1 MTKGFY
7 QHYSQEDHVFIDRV
21 LELVARVEQQ
31 YSFELTSFLNP
42 HQVDILR
49 QIGAHHGLQV
59 FSSAEIYPTEYAR
72 VILAPSYYQL
82 EASDFEMSLLEVL
95 YPGKFYRLS
104 HSQVLGSLL
113 HQLGIERK
121 SFGDILVKIHIY
133 VDERFSSYFKENLKK
148 IAKASVKIR
157 EIDCRERISVEEPSK
172 FKDLL
177 VTSVRLDKLVASTF
191 KLPRSVAVQL
201 VQSGQVKVNYATI
214 DNPSRMIQ
222 VADLISVRKY
232 GRFKI
237 LSENG
242 LSKSGKYKLTVEVFS
257 SRK

>member
-7 QHYSQEDHVFIDRV
+7 QHYSPEDHVFIDRV

-95 YPGKFYRLS
+95 YPDKFYRLS

-121 SFGDILVKIHIY
+121 SFGDILVGQGKIHIY

-157 EIDCRERISVEEPSK
+157 
-172 FKDLL
+172 
-177 VTSVRLDKLVASTF
+177 
-191 KLPRSVAVQL
+191 
-201 VQSGQVKVNYATI
+201 
-214 DNPSRMIQ
+214 
-222 VADLISVRKY
+222 
-232 GRFKI
+232 
-237 LSENG
+237 
-242 LSKSGKYKLTVEVFS
+242 
-257 SRK
+257 